1 MALIELDTENTEE
14 MSERI
19 AKSISRQT
27 GLNIDHLN
35 ANPLDTYL
43 IQHPGAPWCFCE
55 DPPKAVLEHRKNYS
69 DKKLLPESVMDYL
82 DEIVRRLWD
91 DPEAM
96 EKRAQSDYWKIYGGD
111 PSRPVW

>member
-1 MALIELDTENTEE
+1 MALIELDTEHTEE

-35 ANPLDTYL
+35 ANPMDTYL

-55 DPPKAVLEHRKNYS
+55 DPPKAVLEHRKNYL
-69 DKKLLPESVMDYL
+69 DKKLLPEQVMDYL

-111 PSRPVW
+111 PSRPIW